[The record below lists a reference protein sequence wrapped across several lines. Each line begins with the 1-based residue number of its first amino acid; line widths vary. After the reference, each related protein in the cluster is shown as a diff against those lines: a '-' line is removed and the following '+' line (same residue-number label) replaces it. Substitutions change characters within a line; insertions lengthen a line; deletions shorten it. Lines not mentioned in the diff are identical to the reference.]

1 MAEIG
6 IEALTKVYP
15 DGTLAVESLDLEIGD
30 GEFVVFVGPSGCGKT
45 SVLRMVAGL
54 EEITGGA
61 VSIGGRVVN
70 DLLPKERDIAMVFQ
84 NYALYPHMTVFDNM
98 AFGLRQRRLPK
109 AEIGRRV
116 NEAAR
121 TLGLEETLAKKPRTL
136 SGGQRQ
142 RVAMGRAIVREP
154 QAFLMDEPLSNLDA
168 KLRVEMRAE
177 ILRLQRDL
185 AVTTIYVTHDQTE
198 AMTMG
203 DRVAVMRKGL
213 LQQAAAPQVLYE
225 RPANLFVAEFIGSP
239 AMNLVEAELMAD
251 DGGLAVR
258 FGEHALRLGRRVL
271 AERPALA
278 GYAGRRVILGF
289 RPEDLEDSTL
299 VPGAP
304 GGATLRIVTDIR
316 EDMGSEVYVHFGLP
330 SPRCIARRSP
340 RRGRRGSRRGSP
352 RAARARSSRGSA
364 ARRGR
369 ARTRRSSSSSTSTAS
384 TSSTSRP
391 ATASTARESPAADPA
406 ARAGRAA
413 PTRPLPAAR
422 RKSKS
427 QPSSACSTCSR

>member
-1 MAEIG
+1 VAEIG
-6 IEALTKVYP
+6 IEDLTKVYP
-15 DGTLAVESLDLEIGD
+15 DGTLAVKSLDLAVGD

-116 NEAAR
+116 NDAAR

-213 LQQAAAPQVLYE
+213 LQQAAAPQLLYE

-239 AMNLVEAELMAD
+239 AMNLVEAELVAE
-251 DGGLAVR
+251 DGGLVAR
-258 FGEHALRLGRRVL
+258 FGEHALRLGKRVL
-271 AERPALA
+271 GERPALA
-278 GYAGRRVILGF
+278 GYAGRSVILGL
-289 RPEDLEDSTL
+289 RPEDLEDAALAS
-299 VPGAP
+299 GAP
-304 GGATLRIVTDIR
+304 DGSSLRIVTDIR
-316 EDMGSEVYVHFGLP
+316 EDMGSEVYVHFGLGVP
-330 SPRCIARRSP
+330 AVHRTEVDEARAP
-340 RRGRRGSRRGSP
+340 DEEP
-352 RAARARSSRGSA
+352 QARVAARSSSPFV
-364 ARRGR
+364 ARLGRETR
-369 ARTRRSSSSSTSTAS
+369 AREGE
-384 TSSTSRP
+384 P
-391 ATASTARESPAADPA
+391 LELVATVDRLYAFDLETGDGVYGA
-406 ARAGRAA
+406 
-413 PTRPLPAAR
+413 
-422 RKSKS
+422 
-427 QPSSACSTCSR
+427 